1 MLASQTVHQGS
12 AIMDEPGARDLQLF
26 EFTLLHG
33 HDLIGTQVR
42 CTPHH
47 GQHSGVSLVRF
58 GVRAVRLSEAPGLQ
72 RVHFHKR

>member
-12 AIMDEPGARDLQLF
+12 AIMDEPGARALQFF

-33 HDLIGTQVR
+33 HDLIGTQLQR
-42 CTPHH
+42 RPHH

-58 GVRAVRLSEAPGLQ
+58 GARAVRLSEAPCA
-72 RVHFHKR
+72 